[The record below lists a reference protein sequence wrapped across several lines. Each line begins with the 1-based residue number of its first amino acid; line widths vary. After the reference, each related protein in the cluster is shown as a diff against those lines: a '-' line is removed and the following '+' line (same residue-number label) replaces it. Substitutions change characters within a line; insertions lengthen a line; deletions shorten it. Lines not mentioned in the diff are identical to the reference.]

1 MWKILAAGFGRFS
14 NIKRLLLALLLGFLA
29 VAVIANSVLIV
40 NRQEALGRVS
50 RYNLTWL
57 LSQAAHEVLRLEETI
72 SASALPGANI
82 DADAVALRLDVL
94 VNRLVLLRTGEAAEF
109 IAERPD
115 LKRNVEELEATLA
128 TIDKL
133 VPGLPNPEV
142 VLKIRNLLEPQVP
155 RMLQLA
161 AAANVR
167 SGDIVAQDQHDLS
180 FQHWLLTGL
189 LVTAGLLI
197 VVLLYRFAS
206 AQQRSRI
213 DLEHEVSERTAEL
226 RESLDYQTAISDVLK
241 AISRSTFDLG
251 PVLQVVL
258 DTATRLCHAQVAGIY
273 QFQEGTFRWIA
284 GSGAGAANQDAH
296 KAAPAVAA
304 AWDDLV
310 VRVAGGARTV
320 SVSNA
325 AAEMANGSADHSGI
339 GTMLGLPM
347 TRDGQLIGVLAL
359 ARTDV
364 AAFSAKQIEL
374 ATVFADQAAIAI
386 ENVRLINEIR
396 EKGWQLERALQHKS
410 QFLATMS
417 HELRTPMNGVLG
429 MIDVLEAEGPGK
441 DQTHTLNMMRESAE
455 VLLRNIN
462 DLLDY
467 SRIEAG
473 ALRLEELPFVLKDLI
488 DGAVEVFKP
497 QATRKSLSLVG
508 IVASSPSDAF
518 IGDPTRVRQ
527 IIFNL
532 LSNALKFTD
541 RGGVMLR
548 AAAESTENGMAKVV
562 LAVTDTGIGISS
574 EQQARLFKPFSQVD
588 SSITR
593 RFGGSGLGLSIVKQL
608 AELMQGDV
616 TVSSLPGSGATFIVT
631 LKLKPTVVEQPITL
645 PQPKPAAVVPMAAA
659 AAAAAVAAPGGPNP
673 APARRKARVVDD
685 NPINCEVMLRQLK
698 VLGMPADSAADG
710 FAGFSTWRT
719 GDYDIVFADVHM
731 PLMDGFTM
739 TGEIRSIE
747 SAESRVRT
755 PIVAV
760 TADAL
765 AGEEERC
772 KAAGMDDYLA
782 KPVGLD
788 SLRHVLKRWVPDEPE
803 KKAPAVE
810 KKAEK
815 PAPVPAP
822 SDLPAIDPSVLDP
835 WVENDD
841 AARRSILRRFSET
854 VSASSHDIEQA
865 IACGD
870 LATLQSAA
878 HRLRSGALAVGA
890 RLLSNSAAALETAAK
905 ARDRVA
911 CEGEF
916 GHLVIE
922 MDRVRGQIDA

>member
-1 MWKILAAGFGRFS
+1 MWKLLAAGLGRFS

-29 VAVIANSVLIV
+29 VAVVANSVLIV

-72 SASALPGANI
+72 SASVLPGANI

-94 VNRLVLLRTGEAAEF
+94 VNRLVLLRTGEASEF
-109 IAERPD
+109 INERPD
-115 LKRNVEELEATLA
+115 LKRNVEDLEATLA
-128 TIDKL
+128 SIDKL

-167 SGDIVAQDQHDLS
+167 SGDVVAQDQHDLS

-189 LVTAGLLI
+189 LVTAGVLI

-206 AQQRSRI
+206 AQQRSRVE
-213 DLEHEVSERTAEL
+213 LEREVSDRTAEL

-241 AISRSTFDLG
+241 AISRSTFDLA
-251 PVLQVVL
+251 PVLQAVL
-258 DTATRLCHAQVAGIY
+258 DTATRLCRAQMAGIY
-273 QFQEGTFRWIA
+273 QFQDGTFRWIA
-284 GSGAGAANQDAH
+284 GGGASVDAPGGAPNV
-296 KAAPAVAA
+296 P

-320 SVSNA
+320 SMSNA
-325 AAEMANGSADHSGI
+325 STESPQAGGV

-359 ARTDV
+359 ARKQVDP
-364 AAFSAKQIEL
+364 FSAKQIEL

-441 DQTHTLNMMRESAE
+441 DQTHTLNMMRESAQ

-497 QATRKSLSLVG
+497 QATRKGLSLVG
-508 IVASSPSDAF
+508 IVASSPADAF

-548 AAAESTENGMAKVV
+548 ASAEPIDGNIARVV

-631 LKLKPTVVEQPITL
+631 LKLRPTVVEQPAL
-645 PQPKPAAVVPMAAA
+645 PAPKPAAAASVPAT
-659 AAAAAVAAPGGPNP
+659 PSH
-673 APARRKARVVDD
+673 RKALVVDD

-698 VLGMPADSAADG
+698 VLGMPAESAADG
-710 FAGFSTWRT
+710 FAGFSSWR
-719 GDYDIVFADVHM
+719 GGGYDIVFADVHM
-731 PLMDGFTM
+731 PVMDGFTM
-739 TGEIRSIE
+739 TSEIRGIE
-747 SAESRVRT
+747 KAEGRKRT

-788 SLRHVLKRWVPDEPE
+788 GLRAVMKRWLPDKPE
-803 KKAPAVE
+803 KAAPPVAAI
-810 KKAEK
+810 KKVALNGDEM
-815 PAPVPAP
+815 
-822 SDLPAIDPSVLDP
+822 PAIDPTVLDP

-841 AARRSILRRFSET
+841 DARRSILRRFGET
-854 VSASSHDIEQA
+854 VSASSHDLEQA
-865 IACGD
+865 MACGD

-890 RLLSNSAAALETAAK
+890 RMLSSTAAALETAAK
-905 ARDRVA
+905 TGDRVA
-911 CEGEF
+911 CEGQF
-916 GHLVIE
+916 GHLVAE

>member
-1 MWKILAAGFGRFS
+1 MVWKVLAAGLGRFS
-14 NIKRLLLALLLGFLA
+14 NVKRLLLALALGFLA

-72 SASALPGANI
+72 SASVLPGNHI

-115 LKRNVEELEATLA
+115 LKKSVEELETSLA

-133 VPGLPNPEV
+133 IPGLPNPEV
-142 VLKIRNLLEPQVP
+142 VVRIRNLLEPQVP
-155 RMLQLA
+155 KMLQLA

-167 SGDIVAQDQHDLS
+167 SGDVVAQDQHDLS

-189 LVTAGLLI
+189 LVTAGVLI

-213 DLEHEVSERTAEL
+213 DLEHEVGERTAEL
-226 RESLDYQTAISDVLK
+226 RESLDYQTAVSDVLK

-258 DTATRLCHAQVAGIY
+258 DTATRLCRAQMASIY
-273 QFQEGTFRWIA
+273 QFQDGTFRWMA
-284 GSGAGAANQDAH
+284 GSGQGPSQLDL
-296 KAAPAVAA
+296 KTTAPTAS

-310 VRVAGGARTV
+310 VRVAGSSRTV
-320 SVSNA
+320 WISDA
-325 AAEMANGSADHSGI
+325 SADGTQPSDAQRGQRL

-359 ARTDV
+359 AREAV
-364 AAFSAKQIEL
+364 EQFSPKQMEL

-441 DQTHTLNMMRESAE
+441 DQTHTLNMMRESAQ

-473 ALRLEELPFVLKDLI
+473 ALRLEELPFMLKDLI

-497 QATRKSLSLVG
+497 QATRKGLSLVG
-508 IVASSPSDAF
+508 IVASSPADAF
-518 IGDPTRVRQ
+518 VGDPTRVRQ

-548 AAAESTENGMAKVV
+548 ASAEPIEGGMARVV

-631 LKLKPTVVEQPITL
+631 LKLKPTVIEQPAVEA
-645 PQPKPAAVVPMAAA
+645 PKLAPAM
-659 AAAAAVAAPGGPNP
+659 P
-673 APARRKARVVDD
+673 APAAPARSKRRALVVDD

-698 VLGMPADSAADG
+698 VLGIPADSAADG
-710 FAGFSTWRT
+710 FAGFSTWR
-719 GDYDIVFADVHM
+719 GGGYDIVFADVHM

-739 TGEIRSIE
+739 TGEIRGIE
-747 SAESRVRT
+747 KSESRKRT

-765 AGEEERC
+765 SGEEERC

-782 KPVGLD
+782 KPVGLEG
-788 SLRHVLKRWVPDEPE
+788 LRQVLKRWLPD
-803 KKAPAVE
+803 KKEGPAAMPGKSV
-810 KKAEK
+810 KSAVSR
-815 PAPVPAP
+815 PA
-822 SDLPAIDPSVLDP
+822 DDTPAIDPSVLDP

-841 AARRSILRRFSET
+841 AARRSILKRFSET

-865 IACGD
+865 MACGD
-870 LATLQSAA
+870 LASLQSAA

-890 RLLSNSAAALETAAK
+890 RVLSTTAAALETAA
-905 ARDRVA
+905 RTGDREA

-916 GHLVIE
+916 GHLVLE
-922 MDRVRGQIDA
+922 MDRVRTQIEV